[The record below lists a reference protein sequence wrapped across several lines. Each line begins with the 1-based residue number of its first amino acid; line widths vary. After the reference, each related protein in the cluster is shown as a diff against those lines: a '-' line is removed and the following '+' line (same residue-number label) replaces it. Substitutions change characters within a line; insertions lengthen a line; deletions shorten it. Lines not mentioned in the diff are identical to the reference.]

1 MISLA
6 GFCLMN
12 RDSRHVEIENDG
24 TDQSA
29 ERVALDPRPS
39 TLALA
44 SVFKL
49 CAHQPAIADKI
60 AKATWIEFLGPLR
73 DESPMC
79 PMPKT
84 KKASSFLNWPRSWS
98 YLVGTE

>member
-1 MISLA
+1 MTSLA

-29 ERVALDPRPS
+29 ERVAFDPRPS

-49 CAHQPAIADKI
+49 CAPTCDRRQDCGGN
-60 AKATWIEFLGPLR
+60 L
-73 DESPMC
+73 D
-79 PMPKT
+79 
-84 KKASSFLNWPRSWS
+84 
-98 YLVGTE
+98 